1 KIFRYMMKS
10 KTRTIAA
17 IDIGSEKVTTLI
29 ANLQT
34 ELSDMSTT
42 INVTGVSASESGE
55 GRGIKKGQIVNLE
68 EAIEVVIES
77 VESAERMA
85 GYNITKA
92 FVSLGGAH
100 ISSINSHGVVAISNP
115 EGEIT
120 HDDVNRVIEAASA
133 VNLPATRVL
142 VHVLPREYIVDGENG
157 IKDPLRMEGVRLE
170 AEAHLITASASAVK
184 NIEKVLDEAGIKIED
199 FVYSGIA
206 ASDAVLSKTEKELG
220 CVLLDIGGG
229 TTSIAVYEEGSINY
243 SYVLPIG
250 SRNVTKDLATG
261 LRVSL
266 ESAEKIK
273 LSLHTSDKRAGID
286 SDDQID
292 LTKYGI
298 DEDKRVSRKTVV
310 EGIIR
315 PRLNEIFSMVKV
327 QLEKEKLINK
337 VPSGV
342 IITGGGAQVF
352 GVEESGKRMLSL
364 PVRIGK
370 PRGVQGLVDE
380 IMNPS
385 FSVPIGLLINASKKE
400 SKDHLTG
407 TTKRLKLPTIRFG
420 GKLSKIFK
428 DLLP

>member
-1 KIFRYMMKS
+1 M
-10 KTRTIAA
+10 
-17 IDIGSEKVTTLI
+17 
-29 ANLQT
+29 
-34 ELSDMSTT
+34 
-42 INVTGVSASESGE
+42 
-55 GRGIKKGQIVNLE
+55 
-68 EAIEVVIES
+68 
-77 VESAERMA
+77 
-85 GYNITKA
+85 
-92 FVSLGGAH
+92 
-100 ISSINSHGVVAISNP
+100 
-115 EGEIT
+115 
-120 HDDVNRVIEAASA
+120 
-133 VNLPATRVL
+133 
-142 VHVLPREYIVDGENG
+142 
-157 IKDPLRMEGVRLE
+157 
-170 AEAHLITASASAVK
+170 
-184 NIEKVLDEAGIKIED
+184 
-199 FVYSGIA
+199 
-206 ASDAVLSKTEKELG
+206 
-220 CVLLDIGGG
+220 
-229 TTSIAVYEEGSINY
+229 
-243 SYVLPIG
+243 
-250 SRNVTKDLATG
+250 
-261 LRVSL
+261 

-273 LSLHTSDKRAGID
+273 LSLHISDKRAGVD

-315 PRLNEIFSMVKV
+315 PRLNEIFSMVKL

-342 IITGGGAQVF
+342 IITGGGAQIY